1 MIKDLPPPPH
11 SQGRKGESI
20 EVSKVIVDSTSD
32 SQLGNDVSG
41 SLPNISGTFAALLN
55 SAPTGAFYSRS
66 TSGGGYDN
74 DDWHYNAGF
83 EASRSN
89 SVYSAAAGTDVVR
102 PTSVGV
108 SMWKRIS

>member
-1 MIKDLPPPPH
+1 M
-11 SQGRKGESI
+11 QGRKGKNI
-20 EVSKVIVDSTSD
+20 EVSKVIIDSIID
-32 SQLGNDVSG
+32 SQLGNNVSG
-41 SLPNISGTFAALLN
+41 SLPDIAGTFAALLN
-55 SAPTGAFYSRS
+55 SVPSGAFYSRS

-83 EASRSN
+83 KASRSN
-89 SVYSAAAGTDVVR
+89 SVYSAAAGTNVVR